1 MSSSPR
7 MFLSPGSGLVEDS
20 FPRMGLRVGGQ
31 WFRWH
36 ARDGEQW
43 GPAAEAPLSRLL
55 LTSCWVVR
63 GLGLGDP

>member
-36 ARDGEQW
+36 ACDGEQW

-63 GLGLGDP
+63 GLGLEDP